1 MAKQLGI
8 LCFVLVTVTAMP
20 NMEDTPLDVGIYYV
34 GGEILVDC
42 VVHHIDNFTV
52 LWKTTSKETE
62 NIETLTAGNIRV
74 TTDSRVSVL
83 HEEGRDT
90 WILRIN
96 PAKLSDSGRYICE
109 VNTSPPLQLNKVVQV
124 VKMPTK
130 HAPKHNYTDCC
141 RHNNVPRQCLFFCS
155 FDNSLTDNEET
166 PDAPWQCSEHLVSIT
181 KCLTDGRDHMPCC
194 IRQNIP
200 EFCRSVCRGDYQQLT
215 VLQHYSCSK
224 FALPTLACIS
234 EGLELLP
241 GPPKSLS
248 VEPLSST
255 KLKLK
260 WLPPHQT
267 TKVSHYKINITQ
279 LHEFDENGKLK
290 EDINSRESKQLS
302 IDKEQDPIITLTING
317 SLRDYTVENLHP
329 LTMYEITAI
338 AQNEHGS
345 SLPTYALRTLTLSS
359 NSEIESN
366 QPIEKP
372 NITVPDVRGCCER
385 KGVQL
390 GRCLRILCDPSRADE
405 TRMTDIMICAPWAN
419 VTFECMAGGFD
430 HSNCCRLRGV
440 PDICLDFCRGTVTR
454 VDYRHFVCLEYMVHY
469 GSCLLEH
476 YGLITS
482 PPQDFVLSTVH
493 NRWAVLQWNSPSV
506 LGNTVERYVLHW
518 RNVSNIEDVE
528 YNIIPNVHSPYVLD
542 GLNPGIRYEAY
553 VIAEN
558 SFGASQG
565 SSRVVFSTLAI
576 PDSPNLSEIRNETGY
591 NETACCVAA
600 GLRDHCIPLCSYE
613 MKMTDLELLAP
624 LCIEDLHTLL
634 RCGAGGRDHTPC
646 CMRRQ
651 VADKCLPLCSGT
663 ISDQLYLTAFTCDTY
678 IADIIQCMADGT
690 EVLPQAPQEFQ
701 ATTITPQSVQIQWN
715 PPESGKVTNF
725 QIYYEKISDEKV
737 IHPSNYTNVVNVT
750 STSTILNNLE
760 SDTYYSIYAV
770 AVNEHGTSLPSLI
783 LSIHTPVSGTKDTV
797 IKGTLSP
804 PHTVDVPYQTVDS
817 LTVTWKPPYH
827 VPSDAYL
834 NYIVYYHP
842 ANMTLDLAHD
852 GLTFATTFNSVILR
866 NLSVNTEYAIAV
878 RARSGHGE
886 SDLSEIVMVW
896 TDPAVPALVHSPVII
911 PAGQILEGTNVTIL
925 CIGVGIP
932 VPTTSVFVNGK
943 LMKKEKQRHVA
954 YTLVRIRRNITNVG
968 CYADN
973 GYGFGAQSSQD
984 IRVGF
989 KPSVE
994 TITKM
999 VSTTEG
1005 GRIRLQC
1012 IVHGHPEPRVVW
1024 FRDNDKQNVIRRG
1037 SNIDISFNRQMEN
1050 PSSYVASLLL
1060 KNVTKSDVGEYF
1072 CKAENRFG
1080 SSMLSVSLILEKQRS
1095 LNVSACCIEK
1105 GVSEQCQGACT
1116 FDIDIQYALSRPY
1129 CLPDIDKLMICASDG
1144 RDHQQCCR
1152 QHKVPRF
1159 CLKWCRGFPVTHTE
1173 LCVFA
1178 AASEIVS
1185 CFEEGK
1191 SVLPGLPEKLS
1202 INRLSE
1208 ISIELKWQ
1216 PPVRN
1221 PQFVQWYR
1229 IFWRPV
1235 GTKELFRNQTRET
1248 AFQINDLKP
1257 GYTYEV
1263 FVKAGNHYGQSQPT
1277 NPKVVTMTLQESES
1291 TSAIK
1296 VAVGVIVTILII
1308 VLIGIV
1314 VIYFKFKYQPNV
1326 EKGVSFEN
1334 PTYMKENISLQNTGE
1349 DRSSVIENSG
1359 EQLQKRPENQRAVA
1373 NIYEEPKSCN
1383 GQ

>member
-1 MAKQLGI
+1 MPIKQ
-8 LCFVLVTVTAMP
+8 TA
-20 NMEDTPLDVGIYYV
+20 
-34 GGEILVDC
+34 
-42 VVHHIDNFTV
+42 
-52 LWKTTSKETE
+52 
-62 NIETLTAGNIRV
+62 
-74 TTDSRVSVL
+74 
-83 HEEGRDT
+83 
-90 WILRIN
+90 
-96 PAKLSDSGRYICE
+96 
-109 VNTSPPLQLNKVVQV
+109 
-124 VKMPTK
+124 
-130 HAPKHNYTDCC
+130 KHNYTDCC
-141 RHNNVPRQCLFFCS
+141 RKNNVPRQCLFFCS
-155 FDNSLTDNEET
+155 FDNTLAESEDT
-166 PDAPWQCSEHLVSIT
+166 PDAPWQCSEHLSPIT

-194 IRQNIP
+194 VRQNIP
-200 EFCRSVCRGDYQQLT
+200 EICRSVCRGDYQQLT

-224 FALPTLACIS
+224 YALPTLACIS

-241 GPPKSLS
+241 GPPKFLT

-279 LHEFDENGKLK
+279 LHEFDEDGKLK
-290 EDINSRESKQLS
+290 EDNNRESKELS
-302 IDKEQDPIITLTING
+302 IDKQDPIITVTVNG
-317 SLRDYTVENLHP
+317 TLRDYTVENLHP
-329 LTMYEITAI
+329 LTMYEIAAI

-359 NSEIESN
+359 SSDIDHDK
-366 QPIEKP
+366 PIEKP
-372 NITVPDVRGCCER
+372 NVTIPDVRGCCER

-430 HSNCCRLRGV
+430 HSDCCRLRGV

-454 VDYRHFVCLEYMVHY
+454 VDYRHFVCLEYMAHY

-476 YGLITS
+476 YGLITG
-482 PPQDFVLSTVH
+482 PPQDFLLTTAH
-493 NRWAVLQWNSPSV
+493 THWAVLQWNPPNI

-528 YNIIPNVHSPYVLD
+528 YNIIPNVHSPYLLD
-542 GLNPGIRYEAY
+542 GLSPGVRYEAY

-565 SSRVVFSTLAI
+565 SSRVVFSTIAL
-576 PDSPNLSEIRNETGY
+576 PDAPQSAEVRNETGY
-591 NETACCVAA
+591 NETACCVSA

-624 LCIEDLHTLL
+624 LCVEDLHTLL

-651 VADKCLPLCSGT
+651 VPDNCLPFCAGT
-663 ISDQLYLTAFTCDTY
+663 MSDELYLTAFTCDSH

-701 ATTITPQSVQIQWN
+701 AVTITPQSIQIQWN
-715 PPESGKVTNF
+715 PPDNGKFTNF
-725 QIYYEKISDEKV
+725 QVYYEKVTDKKIL
-737 IHPSNYTNVVNVT
+737 HPTNYTNVVNVT

-760 SDTYYSIYAV
+760 SDTQYNMYVV
-770 AVNEHGTSLPSLI
+770 ALNEHGTSLPSLI

-797 IKGTLSP
+797 VKGTLSP
-804 PHTVDVPYQTVDS
+804 PHTVDIPYQTVDS
-817 LTVTWKPPYH
+817 ITVTWKPPYH
-827 VPSDAYL
+827 VPPDAYL

-842 ANMTLDLAHD
+842 ANGSFDLVHD

-878 RARSGHGE
+878 RARSGQGE
-886 SDLSEIVMVW
+886 SDLSETVMVW
-896 TDPAVPALVHSPVII
+896 TDPAVPALVHAPVII
-911 PAGQILEGTNVTIL
+911 PAGQILEGLNVTIL

-954 YTLVRIRRNITNVG
+954 YTLVRIQRNITNVG

-973 GYGFGAQSSQD
+973 GYGYGAQSSQD

-989 KPSVE
+989 KPTVE
-994 TITKM
+994 TITKA
-999 VSTTEG
+999 VTSTEG
-1005 GRIRLQC
+1005 GRVRLQC
-1012 IVHGHPEPRVVW
+1012 IVHGHPEPRLTW
-1024 FRDNDKQNVIRRG
+1024 FRDYEKQTVLR
-1037 SNIDISFNRQMEN
+1037 SNSKYDTSYSRQSEN
-1050 PSSYVASLLL
+1050 PSSYIASLLL
-1060 KNVTKSDVGEYF
+1060 KNVTKSDAGDYF

-1080 SSMLSVSLILEKQRS
+1080 SSILGLTLTLKKREA

-1105 GVSEQCQGACT
+1105 GVSEQCLAACA
-1116 FDIDIQYALSRPY
+1116 FDIDIQYALSRPH
-1129 CLPDIDKLMICASDG
+1129 CISEIDKLMMCASDG

-1152 QHKVPRF
+1152 QHKVPRY
-1159 CLKWCRGFPVTHTE
+1159 CMRWCKGFPVIHAD
-1173 LCVFA
+1173 LCIYR
-1178 AASEIVS
+1178 AASEIIS

-1191 SVLPGLPEKLS
+1191 NVLPGLPENVLIK
-1202 INRLSE
+1202 RLSE
-1208 ISIELKWQ
+1208 ISIELKWE
-1216 PPVRN
+1216 PPTKN
-1221 PQFVQWYR
+1221 AQFVQWYR

-1248 AFQINDLKP
+1248 SFRISDLKP
-1257 GYTYEV
+1257 GNTYEI

-1277 NPKVVTMTLQESES
+1277 NPKVITMSLNESDS

-1296 VAVGVIVTILII
+1296 VAVGIIVTVLIL
-1308 VLIGIV
+1308 VLIGILI
-1314 VIYFKFKYQPNV
+1314 IYFKFKYQPNI

-1349 DRSSVIENSG
+1349 DRNTTIENSS
-1359 EQLQKRPENQRAVA
+1359 EQIQKKQENQRAVA